1 MKTISIT
8 SSCYNEEGNLREL
21 YERLRA
27 VLAKFPQYDY
37 EIIIADN
44 CSTDGSRTILR
55 EIASEDP
62 KFKVIF
68 NANNFG
74 HIRSPYNALL
84 AASGDAVVTMCSDLQ
99 DPPEVIE
106 EFIKK
111 WESGSEV
118 VVGIRSGT
126 KENFV
131 MANLRLL
138 YYCLL
143 SSAAD
148 SSNMLHAFTGF
159 GLYGRNFCNALRS
172 YHEPYPYFRG
182 LVSEI
187 GFPRTEVL
195 FEQQKRKA
203 GKTKNN
209 FFTLYDMAMT
219 GFVNHSKLPL
229 RMAVYF
235 GFFTGFV
242 SFCIACWYLVAK
254 LIYWESFS
262 LGMAPIMVG
271 VFFFMAVQLIFI
283 GIIGE
288 YIGAIWT
295 QVKNRPLVVE
305 QERLNFAKPQNRLP
319 DEALQ
324 DNPENNNLS

>member
-1 MKTISIT
+1 MKKISIT

-21 YERLRA
+21 YDRLRA

-44 CSTDGSRTILR
+44 CSTDGSREVLR
-55 EIASEDP
+55 QIAAEDT

-74 HIRSPYNALL
+74 HIRSPYNAFLS
-84 AASGDAVVTMCSDLQ
+84 ATGDAVVTMCSDLQ
-99 DPPEVIE
+99 EPPEVVE

-111 WESGSEV
+111 WEEGYEV
-118 VVGIRSGT
+118 VVGLRSGT
-126 KENFV
+126 KENIF
-131 MANLRLL
+131 MASVRWL
-138 YYCLL
+138 YYKLL

-148 SSNMLHAFTGF
+148 SQKILHAFTGF
-159 GLYGRNFCNALRS
+159 GLYGRNFCNAIKK

-182 LVSEI
+182 LITEI
-187 GFPRTEVL
+187 GFSRAEV
-195 FEQQKRKA
+195 FFVQQKRKS
-203 GKTKNN
+203 GRTKNN
-209 FFTLYDMAMT
+209 FFTLYDIAMT

-242 SFCIACWYLVAK
+242 SFCIACSYLIAK
-254 LIYWESFS
+254 LMYWNQFQ

-271 VFFFMAVQLIFI
+271 VFFFMAVQLMFI

-295 QVKNRPLVVE
+295 QVKDRPLVIE
-305 QERLNFAKPQNRLP
+305 QERINFDKQ
-319 DEALQ
+319 DET
-324 DNPENNNLS
+324 E